1 MDILNII
8 TILVV
13 LAAILGYLNAR
24 FLKLPDT
31 IGLMIIAIVFSTLT
45 IVVGSVF
52 PELFAFEK
60 ELVTKIDFTE
70 VLLNGFLSIF
80 LFAGALQTDADSLKT
95 MRGPVLLF
103 ATAGVLISALLIGAM
118 MFVGFGL
125 LNFKIPFTHCLLFG
139 ALISPTDPI
148 AVLGILKKA
157 GISESL
163 EMKIVGESLFN
174 DGMGVA
180 IFLTV
185 FLLAQLGGGEI
196 TSIDIIL
203 LFIEEIGG
211 GILLGFSLGYV
222 AYFLMRSIDN
232 HQIEILITLALV
244 LGGYWLASQLN
255 FSGPLAM
262 AVTGLMVGHKS
273 FRADG
278 MSKTTENYVDEF
290 WELLELFF
298 SAILFLLIGL
308 QLIIISFNLQYLLV
322 GVLTIPIVLLARY
335 VAVFFPLY
343 IFEKSLELALQGGII
358 MTWGGLRG
366 GISIALALAL
376 EPSMSR
382 ELLLTVCYIVVAFS
396 IVVQGLTVE
405 RLAKKYRSI

>member
-8 TILVV
+8 TILIV
-13 LAAILGYLNAR
+13 LAAVLGYLNAR

-31 IGLMIIAIVFSTLT
+31 IGVMIIAIAFSTLT
-45 IVVGSVF
+45 IVAGSIF
-52 PELFAFEK
+52 PDLFAAGK

-80 LFAGALQTDADSLKT
+80 LFAGALQTDVDSLKT

-103 ATAGVLISALLIGAM
+103 ATAGVLISTLLIGM
-118 MFVGFGL
+118 IMFAGFGL
-125 LNFKIPFTHCLLFG
+125 LGFKIPFTHCLLFG

-157 GISESL
+157 GIPESL

-180 IFLTV
+180 IFLTI
-185 FLLAQLGGGEI
+185 FLIAQFGSGEI
-196 TSIDIIL
+196 TSIDITL
-203 LFIEEIGG
+203 LFIEGIGG
-211 GILLGFSLGYV
+211 GILLGFSLGYL

-232 HQIEILITLALV
+232 HQIEILITLAVV
-244 LGGYWLASQLN
+244 LGGYWLATWLH

-262 AVTGLMVGHKS
+262 AVAGLMVGHKR
-273 FRADG
+273 FRTDG
-278 MSKTTENYVDEF
+278 MSEATENYIDEF

-308 QLIIISFNLQYLLV
+308 QLIIISFNLQYFLV
-322 GVLTIPIVLLARY
+322 GVLTIPMVLLARY
-335 VAVFFPLY
+335 IAVFFPLY
-343 IFEKSLELALQGGII
+343 IFEKSLELALQAGII

-376 EPSMSR
+376 EPAMSR
-382 ELLLTVCYIVVAFS
+382 ELLITVCYIVVAFS
-396 IVVQGLTVE
+396 IIVQGLTVE
-405 RLAKKYRSI
+405 RLAKKYRSL